1 MKTRNLLIL
10 IAFVVSLG
18 FNVYSFN
25 SGAQEVS
32 PCDNTNRY
40 INEVSGGGMEVA
52 KSEIEQLVA
61 GYRQAHIEDPTP
73 YKTTGFILSKRIFD
87 ELFKDGDVNA
97 LSLNLIVDKDQLN
110 IAVKSIKTTKTGID
124 KKTGSGLYI
133 LQTFCPDDC
142 SAW

>member
-25 SGAQEVS
+25 SGA
-32 PCDNTNRY
+32 
-40 INEVSGGGMEVA
+40 
-52 KSEIEQLVA
+52 
-61 GYRQAHIEDPTP
+61 
-73 YKTTGFILSKRIFD
+73 
-87 ELFKDGDVNA
+87 LFKDGDVNA

-110 IAVKSIKTTKTGID
+110 IAVKSIKTTKSGID